1 MNMKAIHYLIGVSAM
16 VSCLSCVK
24 EEAPLLQRNTD
35 AMSFGYASASQT
47 YVIKSTRPWT
57 VETEASWITAN
68 PSSGSGSTEQIP
80 LAITVAQNDD
90 VQREGVLYVVSGDR
104 RVALTVRQEDG
115 LFYFDAPQIAN
126 SFERGAP
133 LTGEQISI
141 PYHKAK
147 KGYLVNV
154 MPRLE
159 GDGAEGITVESK
171 EGFELNPG
179 EGVLT
184 LRLSGMP
191 VSKGAFTVNLRI
203 EIPSAGLTRDVDVT
217 SRVRLPGEVSAAL
230 FKLLPRL
237 AVFDW
242 GEYARGTGANGQGD
256 QPRSF
261 LVQIL
266 DKSGNVVRHQEI
278 ATANWF
284 VNATIFFRKNRFA
297 FGGLD
302 PDTDYVFRIIAHEL
316 GVAKEDSDPTEI
328 AFHTPAEVIPA
339 NALVYKDFDD
349 WWLGGCSIYQ
359 AFSVQGSQAANS
371 WFRSNPDLSSAAV
384 KSATGNRVVNPCF
397 GIQKLLNY
405 ATSTGGWV
413 TPDTCP
419 KVWDF
424 YWEGSKWGEN
434 YGDEDYPGWQALV
447 HGSRGDIRHQTG
459 CVMLGV
465 NGSNPGW
472 LRTPKLA
479 ALGSTPSTVTLT
491 VNTAPYIEPFSF
503 ESDLTHFI
511 RVVGPGRIV
520 DGGSTMTERKSDTE
534 IVVQCQSNTD
544 PTTHDYNRDYTV
556 PTTHV
561 VKVEGATGDTRLEIC
576 GGNGTKPTLLIDD
589 ILIVKN

>member
-1 MNMKAIHYLIGVSAM
+1 MNMKAIYYLIGVSAM

-154 MPRLE
+154 TPRLE

-328 AFHTPAEVIPA
+328 AFHTPAEVIPE
-339 NALVYKDFDD
+339 NALVYKDFDN
-349 WWLGGCSIYQ
+349 WWMGGCLVYQ
-359 AFSVQGSQAANS
+359 AWSCYANVDPNKMFS
-371 WFRSNPDLSSAAV
+371 SNPDLSDPAV
-384 KSATGNRVVNPCF
+384 QGATNNRPTNPCYSV
-397 GIQKLLNY
+397 QKLLNY
-405 ATSTGGWV
+405 AGSTGGWV
-413 TPDTCP
+413 TSDTCP
-419 KVWDF
+419 KVWDY
-424 YWEGSKWGEN
+424 YWEGSRYGTN
-434 YGDEDYPGWQALV
+434 YADADYAGWQAF
-447 HGSRGDIRHQTG
+447 I
-459 CVMLGV
+459 
-465 NGSNPGW
+465 NGSKGDVRHMTGAVLIGTNSVNASY
-472 LRTPKLA
+472 LRTPFLA
-479 ALGSTPSTVTLT
+479 GLGETPSNVTVKIHS
-491 VNTAPYIEPFSF
+491 APYIEPFNI
-503 ESDLTHFI
+503 EGAAEHLI
-511 RVVGPGRIV
+511 RIVGPGRFT
-520 DGGSTMTERKSDTE
+520 DGGATLAEKVSDTE
-534 IVVQCQSNTD
+534 IRVTMKSNMD
-544 PTTHDYNRDYTV
+544 PATKGFVDAWTVTTE
-556 PTTHV
+556 HV
-561 VKVEGATGDTRLEIC
+561 VKIEGATKATKIEIA
-576 GGNGTKPTLLIDD
+576 NMPTVAAPLLVDD
-589 ILIVKN
+589 ILVTKD

>member
-1 MNMKAIHYLIGVSAM
+1 M

-154 MPRLE
+154 TPRLE

-328 AFHTPAEVIPA
+328 AFHTPAEVIPE
-339 NALVYKDFDD
+339 NALVYKDFDN
-349 WWLGGCSIYQ
+349 WWMGGCLIYQ
-359 AFSVQGSQAANS
+359 AWSCYANVDPNKMFS
-371 WFRSNPDLSSAAV
+371 SNPDLSDPAV
-384 KSATGNRVVNPCF
+384 QGATNNRPTNPCYSV
-397 GIQKLLNY
+397 QKLLNY
-405 ATSTGGWV
+405 AGSTGGWV
-413 TPDTCP
+413 TSDTCP
-419 KVWDF
+419 KVWDY
-424 YWEGSKWGEN
+424 YWEGSRYGTN
-434 YGDEDYPGWQALV
+434 YADADYAGWQAF
-447 HGSRGDIRHQTG
+447 I
-459 CVMLGV
+459 
-465 NGSNPGW
+465 NGSKGDVRHMTGAVLIGTNSVNASY
-472 LRTPKLA
+472 LRTPFLA
-479 ALGSTPSTVTLT
+479 GLGETPSNVTVKIHS
-491 VNTAPYIEPFSF
+491 APYIEPFNI
-503 ESDLTHFI
+503 EGAAEHLI
-511 RVVGPGRIV
+511 RIVGPGRFT
-520 DGGSTMTERKSDTE
+520 DGGATLAEKVSDTE
-534 IVVQCQSNTD
+534 IRVTMKSNMD
-544 PTTHDYNRDYTV
+544 PATKGFVDAWTVTTE
-556 PTTHV
+556 HV
-561 VKVEGATGDTRLEIC
+561 VKIEGATKATKIEIA
-576 GGNGTKPTLLIDD
+576 NMPTVAAPLLVDD
-589 ILIVKN
+589 ILVTKD

>member
-1 MNMKAIHYLIGVSAM
+1 M
-16 VSCLSCVK
+16 
-24 EEAPLLQRNTD
+24 
-35 AMSFGYASASQT
+35 
-47 YVIKSTRPWT
+47 
-57 VETEASWITAN
+57 
-68 PSSGSGSTEQIP
+68 
-80 LAITVAQNDD
+80 
-90 VQREGVLYVVSGDR
+90 VSGDR

-154 MPRLE
+154 TPRLE

-328 AFHTPAEVIPA
+328 AFHTPAEVIPE
-339 NALVYKDFDD
+339 NALVYKDFDN
-349 WWLGGCSIYQ
+349 WWMGGCLVYQ
-359 AFSVQGSQAANS
+359 AWSCYANVDPNKMFS
-371 WFRSNPDLSSAAV
+371 SNPDLSDPAV
-384 KSATGNRVVNPCF
+384 QGATNNRPTNPCYSV
-397 GIQKLLNY
+397 QKLLNY
-405 ATSTGGWV
+405 AGSTGGWV
-413 TPDTCP
+413 TSDTCP
-419 KVWDF
+419 KVWDY
-424 YWEGSKWGEN
+424 YWEGSRYGTN
-434 YGDEDYPGWQALV
+434 YADADYAGWQAF
-447 HGSRGDIRHQTG
+447 I
-459 CVMLGV
+459 
-465 NGSNPGW
+465 NGSKGDVRHMTGAVLIGTNSVNASY
-472 LRTPKLA
+472 LRTPFLA
-479 ALGSTPSTVTLT
+479 GLGETPSNVTVKIHS
-491 VNTAPYIEPFSF
+491 APYIEPFNI
-503 ESDLTHFI
+503 EGAAEHLI
-511 RVVGPGRIV
+511 RIVGPGRFT
-520 DGGSTMTERKSDTE
+520 DGGATLAEKVSDTE
-534 IVVQCQSNTD
+534 IRVTMKSNMD
-544 PTTHDYNRDYTV
+544 PATKGFVDAWTVTTE
-556 PTTHV
+556 HV
-561 VKVEGATGDTRLEIC
+561 VKIEGATKATKIEIA
-576 GGNGTKPTLLIDD
+576 NMPTVAAPLLVDD
-589 ILIVKN
+589 ILVTKD